1 MRNFVLS
8 NLAMDSL
15 GPTFGYNE
23 IIPTKPTDRYYTGI
37 LAPRDAI
44 LAEDDIPEYEESD
57 INSDK
62 KGLYNQLKTIRTRV
76 YRTRLEMSCHRL
88 LTLRSYPKNMGI
100 SFYCKTEEEIP
111 EFKLAITYAKYGK
124 NETEMWQRN
133 PRGIVLDMK
142 ELFTTK
148 NGSSSIIREK
158 YYFHVIDSE
167 LGRMDITSEPS
178 IAEST
183 CMPSSGRSKESR
195 NLCCYS

>member
-62 KGLYNQLKTIRTRV
+62 KELCNQLRTIRTRV
-76 YRTRLEMSCHRL
+76 YRTRLEMSCPRL
-88 LTLRSYPKNMGI
+88 SIQDLIL
-100 SFYCKTEEEIP
+100 KTWE
-111 EFKLAITYAKYGK
+111 
-124 NETEMWQRN
+124 
-133 PRGIVLDMK
+133 
-142 ELFTTK
+142 
-148 NGSSSIIREK
+148 
-158 YYFHVIDSE
+158 
-167 LGRMDITSEPS
+167 
-178 IAEST
+178 
-183 CMPSSGRSKESR
+183 
-195 NLCCYS
+195 